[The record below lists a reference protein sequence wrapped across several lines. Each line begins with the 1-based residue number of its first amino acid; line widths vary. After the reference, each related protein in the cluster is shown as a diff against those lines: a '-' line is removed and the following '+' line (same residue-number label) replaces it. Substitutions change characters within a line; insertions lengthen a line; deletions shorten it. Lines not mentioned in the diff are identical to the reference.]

1 MFFHKDPRR
10 VQPLVDHLVHEFES
24 LDFNGEST
32 FAISQVLVFYR
43 AFYEELNWKFT
54 PWIDD
59 MVHRVWG
66 ELGCEHDD
74 VSFRKGFSTLVL
86 ISITRSDRT
95 SGKFLLSLIKP
106 RRVVSYSQAFNAC

>member
-74 VSFRKGFSTLVL
+74 VSFRKGFSFYFGAYFYNQV
-86 ISITRSDRT
+86 RSYIGEILAFADKT
-95 SGKFLLSLIKP
+95 KASGII
-106 RRVVSYSQAFNAC
+106 